1 MLAVLGGYNVMVDP
15 GVDSDVSFRLRGM
28 TVDDALEM
36 IIRTSGYSYRQ
47 MGNTLIVGTESSLKA
62 RFDTV
67 ESKCFHCNSQMPT
80 VLLPV
85 LKLLLPDVEAHAD
98 TAARALVVRG
108 TAAELAKAEELIRE
122 RDVRPRVEH
131 EFVETPVI
139 DILRTLARLG
149 GYNLVAE
156 AGLGG
161 AHDGR
166 LKRSQ
171 AWKRPS
177 TWWRTRAGLTYEID
191 GLDLLVRRVV
201 EEATE
206 VEPARA
212 VSVSVPME
220 RHVFRL
226 VHVNPQT
233 LVDAVHVLA
242 VGGDVWA
249 DETSGT
255 VIVSAGAGAMRQIEQ
270 SVALLDVP
278 TVAVRGALGHG
289 DEYVAIVHMD
299 DNSYIVRR
307 GDQVGHV
314 TVVDVD
320 ADGVSIETMHGQ
332 LRGAGRG
339 EMTMRLPEAEVPRRC
354 APGGWLLLVAL
365 TVIALGSSAVAADLD
380 VHFDAASVHEGCACW
395 PRRKALT

>member
-1 MLAVLGGYNVMVDP
+1 MKHVWWAAALTVFLVVGGLAGAVHAQGDFVDMEFEGARLGDVLQVLAVLGGYNVMVDP

-67 ESKCFHCNSQMPT
+67 ESKVLPLQFADAT

-161 AHDGR
+161 AMTVVLSGR
-166 LKRSQ
+166 SVEEAIDLV
-171 AWKRPS
+171 A
-177 TWWRTRAGLTYEID
+177 TRAGLTYEID

-233 LVDAVHVLA
+233 LVDAVRVLA
-242 VGGDVWA
+242 AGGDVWA

-270 SVALLDVP
+270 LVALLDVP
-278 TVAVRGALGHG
+278 TVAVRGVLRHG

-332 LRGAGRG
+332 LLRVRAGG
-339 EMTMRLPEAEVPRRC
+339 
-354 APGGWLLLVAL
+354 
-365 TVIALGSSAVAADLD
+365 
-380 VHFDAASVHEGCACW
+380 
-395 PRRKALT
+395 K